1 MLTSKLYEV
10 ELISENGNVSNAIVS
25 NPASVQAA

>member
-1 MLTSKLYEV
+1 MLTSKVYEV
-10 ELISENGNVSNAIVS
+10 EPINEKGNVSNAIVS